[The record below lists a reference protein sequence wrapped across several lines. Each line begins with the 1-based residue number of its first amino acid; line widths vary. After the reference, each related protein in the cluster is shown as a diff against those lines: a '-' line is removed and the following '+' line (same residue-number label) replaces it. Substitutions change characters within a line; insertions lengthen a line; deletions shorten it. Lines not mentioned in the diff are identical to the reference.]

1 MLSRCN
7 CGKADSQRE
16 RGRWTKAYSDL
27 PLRIQCQ
34 TCTYFVSSI
43 LRLLFP
49 LTYHVLF
56 SAKHLRSRD
65 RAVNN
70 HSYPRVYF
78 PEVYIL
84 EGGYCQY
91 FKESGARCKPPGYVR
106 MDDPNHAASRREDMD
121 HFRKATF
128 GRTKSY
134 AYGDAIGLRVSK
146 LRNQNNNNNNAAQP
160 GQLFTTATANTVR
173 LCGVISDDG
182 LGVVPEDCHVLLS
195 EDEETDIGDSPC
207 PPQSKNAGFK
217 AKKLGLGGR
226 SQLMRAETWTSSGLS

>member
-1 MLSRCN
+1 VH
-7 CGKADSQRE
+7 
-16 RGRWTKAYSDL
+16 L
-27 PLRIQCQ
+27 PCE
-34 TCTYFVSSI
+34 FG

-49 LTYHVLF
+49 PTYYVLF

-70 HSYPRVYF
+70 HNYPRVHF

-106 MDDPNHAASRREDMD
+106 MDDPNHVASRKEDMD

-146 LRNQNNNNNNAAQP
+146 PRNQSNNNNATQP
-160 GQLFTTATANTVR
+160 AQLFATATANRVR
-173 LCGVISDDG
+173 SCGVTSDNG
-182 LGVVPEDCHVLLS
+182 LGVVPEDCHILLS

-217 AKKLGLGGR
+217 PKKLGLGGR
-226 SQLMRAETWTSSGLS
+226 GQLMRAETWTSSGFL

>member
-1 MLSRCN
+1 VPN
-7 CGKADSQRE
+7 A
-16 RGRWTKAYSDL
+16 
-27 PLRIQCQ
+27 PLLCKLALKSLIP
-34 TCTYFVSSI
+34 TH
-43 LRLLFP
+43 P
-49 LTYHVLF
+49 LCPLF

-70 HSYPRVYF
+70 HNYPRVHF

-91 FKESGARCKPPGYVR
+91 FKESGVRCEPPGYVR
-106 MDDPNHAASRREDMD
+106 MDDPKHAASRREDMD

-146 LRNQNNNNNNAAQP
+146 PRNNNTNTTQP
-160 GQLFTTATANTVR
+160 TQLFTTVNTAR
-173 LCGVISDDG
+173 SCCLISDKG
-182 LGVVPEDCHVLLS
+182 LGAVPEDCQVVLS

-226 SQLMRAETWTSSGLS
+226 GRLMRAETWTSSGLS

>member
-1 MLSRCN
+1 M
-7 CGKADSQRE
+7 
-16 RGRWTKAYSDL
+16 
-27 PLRIQCQ
+27 
-34 TCTYFVSSI
+34 
-43 LRLLFP
+43 
-49 LTYHVLF
+49 
-56 SAKHLRSRD
+56 
-65 RAVNN
+65 NN
-70 HSYPRVYF
+70 HSYPRVHF

-91 FKESGARCKPPGYVR
+91 FKECGTRCEPPGYVC
-106 MDDPNHAASRREDMD
+106 MDDPNHAASRKEDMD

-134 AYGDAIGLRVSK
+134 TYGDAIGLRVSK
-146 LRNQNNNNNNAAQP
+146 PRSQSNNNNATQP
-160 GQLFTTATANTVR
+160 APPAQLFKTATANKVR
-173 LCGVISDDG
+173 LCGDNG

-226 SQLMRAETWTSSGLS
+226 GQLMRAETWTSSGLS